1 MIFATTGYAWGTL
14 HGLNAGL
21 STNDVIG
28 SGLNQSDGATDILL
42 VGNDSRT
49 DAQGNPLPEE
59 ILKQLRTTD
68 DEGGDLTDTMIL
80 MRIPNGGGRAS
91 AVSFPRD
98 TLVELGQGFGEQK
111 LNSAMG
117 RAKQAART
125 KLESEG
131 VTDEK
136 ELEKKST
143 AQGQKFLVQTIEK
156 LSGVGIDHYA
166 EINLLGFYEMTKAVG
181 GVEVCLKEP
190 VDDSD
195 YSGAVF
201 DAGPQKVQGADAL
214 AFVRQRHGLPRG
226 DLDRVVRQQV
236 FMSGLARQM
245 LSSGTLANP
254 SRLSDLVTSL
264 QKSIVLD
271 DNWDVMKFAQQM
283 QGIAAGNIEF
293 HTIPVEL
300 DGSSGSEDV
309 TADKQKVQTFV
320 DDLLLPPKERAAKQ
334 QQNEA
339 KEAQRAE
346 TTVNVYNASGVS
358 GLAGEVRSKLG
369 DQGYQEG
376 DSGNAESMSKSVV
389 QHAPGEAEVAQQIAD
404 SLGGISVEESS
415 ELTSGSA
422 AIYLGDD
429 YKGPGAQNF
438 AGSGPMQL
446 DGARQAKPQPAQE
459 PSSGTEEQ
467 TITADG
473 VPCVF

>member
-1 MIFATTGYAWGTL
+1 MIFTTTGYAWGTL

-28 SGLNQSDGATDILL
+28 SGLNESDGATDILL

-117 RAKQAART
+117 RAKQEART
-125 KLESEG
+125 KLESQG

-136 ELEKKST
+136 ELEQKST
-143 AQGQKFLVQTIEK
+143 AEGQKFLVKTIEK
-156 LSGVGIDHYA
+156 LAGVGIDHYA

-201 DAGPQKVQGADAL
+201 DAGKQRIQGADAL

-254 SRLSDLVTSL
+254 ARLSDLVTSL

-293 HTIPVEL
+293 HTLPVEL

-309 TADKQKVQTFV
+309 TVDKQKAQTFI
-320 DDLLLPPKERAAKQ
+320 DDLLLPPNERAAKQ
-334 QQNEA
+334 QENEA
-339 KEAQRAE
+339 KEAARAE

-358 GLAGEVRSKLG
+358 GLAGEVRSELG

-376 DSGNAESMSKSVV
+376 DSGNADPMSKSVV

-404 SLGGISVEESS
+404 SLGGISVEETS
-415 ELTSGSA
+415 ELSSGSM
-422 AIYLGDD
+422 AIYLADD

-446 DGARQAKPQPAQE
+446 DGARQAQPKPAQQ
-459 PSSGTEEQ
+459 PSGGTEEEP
-467 TITADG
+467 ITADG
-473 VPCVF
+473 VPCVY